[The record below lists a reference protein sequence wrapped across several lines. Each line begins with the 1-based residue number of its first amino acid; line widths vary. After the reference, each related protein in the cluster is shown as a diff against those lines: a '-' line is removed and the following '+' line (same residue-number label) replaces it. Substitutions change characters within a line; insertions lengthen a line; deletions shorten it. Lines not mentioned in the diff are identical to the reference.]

1 MTIDELATRTGVTS
15 RTIREYQSVGVLSP
29 PTKVGRV
36 GNYDDTHLHRLNSI
50 AQLQARGYSLAGI
63 RDLFEA
69 WESGRSLTAV
79 LGVDDAATASS
90 VDERAAVFDTE
101 QLEGFVPGLVRK
113 RGLRERAIRAGLIEA
128 FDDKW
133 VVCSPSLLQLVADS
147 VGMGIKADR
156 AIDIASSLTDA
167 SAAVAARATALF
179 LDEVWGPHVETQGGT
194 DLAQIEAFVRR
205 SRGMLQRAAASTL
218 VRALE
223 RAYEAADVPMADDLR
238 ALLGRVRVGAFDD
251 HTNDETRTE

>member
-15 RTIREYQSVGVLSP
+15 RTIREYQSVGVLAP

-36 GNYDDTHLHRLNSI
+36 GNYDETHLRRLNAI

-69 WESGRSLTAV
+69 WESGQSLTAV
-79 LGVDDAATASS
+79 LGVDAAAASSS
-90 VDERAAVFDTE
+90 VDERAAVFDAE
-101 QLEGFVPGLVRK
+101 QLEGFVPGIVRK
-113 RGLRERAIRAGLIEA
+113 RGLRERAVRAGLIEA
-128 FDDKW
+128 FNDKW
-133 VVCSPSLLQLVADS
+133 LVCSPSMLQLVADS

-156 AIDIASSLTDA
+156 AIDVAASLTDA
-167 SAAVAARATALF
+167 SATVAARATALF
-179 LDEVWGPHVETQGGT
+179 IDDVWIPYVETQGGT
-194 DLAQIEAFVRR
+194 DLAQIEAYVRR

-223 RAYEAADVPMADDLR
+223 RAYEAADVSMVDDFR

-251 HTNDETRTE
+251 HTSDETRTA